1 MYTSLQFI
9 YIIFKN
15 ELRRNIFKQ
24 SNAHAVMNTFN
35 TGGSM
40 KKKNPYTKEI
50 KIVIK
55 NPLSKE
61 KSVEKIKELCDFL
74 SKTQRMPLDKNT

>member
-1 MYTSLQFI
+1 
-9 YIIFKN
+9 
-15 ELRRNIFKQ
+15 
-24 SNAHAVMNTFN
+24 
-35 TGGSM
+35 M

-55 NPLSKE
+55 NPFSKE

-74 SKTQRMPLDKNT
+74 SKTQRMPLDKNKQF